1 MCATERLDTD
11 RIAAATSTHDLPLTP
26 ARQVVS
32 SLTPVESTMP
42 ITKSRGQSPSE
53 QYLAKLCDKT
63 FLSLWSYPNLYK
75 APGKELADI
84 VVGFG
89 QHILIFSDKECAYPH
104 TADAELN
111 WKRWFRRTVANSA
124 KQLWGA
130 ERWLRQ
136 HPDKVFLDKRC
147 KRLYPFQLNTSHAT
161 FHLIVVARGVAESCK
176 AHFNGGSGSLLL
188 HNYPRGSDAH
198 TLPFHIGDLDSARTF
213 VHVLDDTTLNI
224 VMSAVDTIQ
233 DFVSYLLKKELLL
246 RSDKLVMVTGEEDL
260 LPHYL
265 TRMKDGEHDFDFPD
279 DCNGIL
285 ITEGEWLDFCNHPQ
299 RIAQIKKNRISYMW
313 DAIIEKFNYHA
324 LSGTQYSVSPGG
336 IESSEEVL
344 RFFASTTRFER
355 RTLANSIADMIAIT
369 PPDEC
374 RRRVHMPLRNSGP
387 YFVFVTFPRHPSL
400 TESQNRLS
408 RASFLEACCLVLRSI
423 DSEAKDIVGFATES
437 GSEIQNRSED
447 SIYLDGRH
455 WSDELQKE
463 AEELRRQFGIF
474 TQADAFGI
482 QDSEF
487 PSVDDIESPKWSPRA
502 DD

>member
-1 MCATERLDTD
+1 
-11 RIAAATSTHDLPLTP
+11 
-26 ARQVVS
+26 
-32 SLTPVESTMP
+32 MP
-42 ITKSRGQSPSE
+42 TLKNQGQTPSE
-53 QYLAKLCDKT
+53 QYLAELCNRT

-75 APGKELADI
+75 APGQELADV

-89 QHILIFSDKECAYPH
+89 QHILILSDKACAYP
-104 TADAELN
+104 TTTDVDLN
-111 WKRWFRRTVANSA
+111 WKRWFRRAVANSA

-136 HPDKVFLDKRC
+136 HPEKVFLDKQC
-147 KRLYPFQLNTSHAT
+147 QNPYPFQLNTSHAT
-161 FHLIVVARGVAESCK
+161 FHLIVVARGAAEACK

-188 HNYPRGSDAH
+188 HNHLRGTDAH
-198 TLPFHIGDLDSARTF
+198 SLPFHIGDLDPSRSF
-213 VHVLDDTTLNI
+213 VNVLDDTTLNI
-224 VMSAVDTIQ
+224 VMGALDTIQ

-260 LPHYL
+260 LPYYL
-265 TRMKDGEHDFDFPD
+265 TKMKDGEHDFDFPD
-279 DCNGIL
+279 DCDGIL
-285 ITEGEWLDFCNHPQ
+285 IAEGEWLDFCNHPQ
-299 RIAQIKKNRISYMW
+299 RIAQIQKNRISYMW

-336 IESSEEVL
+336 VVASEEVL
-344 RFFASTTRFER
+344 RFFAGTTRFER
-355 RTLANSIADMIAIT
+355 RILANSIADMIGVT
-369 PPDEC
+369 PSDEC
-374 RRRVHMPLRNSGP
+374 RRRVHLPLRDGGP

-400 TESQNRLS
+400 TESQNRQA

-447 SIYLDGRH
+447 SIYLDGRY

-463 AEELRRQFGIF
+463 AEELRREIGIF
-474 TQADAFGI
+474 TQADAIGI

-487 PSVDDIESPKWSPRA
+487 PSVDDIASPKWIPRA
-502 DD
+502 D